1 MSVGGHGAARRG
13 ATRSV
18 IQASESKGLGG
29 LGGVFKALV
38 DPTNS
43 RFQTRVAVLLLA
55 FEATLLALIIER
67 VPCTCIHLLS
77 TSLAFNRPPTTLR
90 THGPI
95 TMTTV

>member
-29 LGGVFKALV
+29 LFKALV

-90 THGPI
+90 THGPSP
-95 TMTTV
+95 

>member
-13 ATRSV
+13 A
-18 IQASESKGLGG
+18 SESKGLGG
-29 LGGVFKALV
+29 LGGLGGLFKALV